1 VSMREHRSIF
11 AMPASRVI
19 AVAALIA
26 ALGLSSLSVF
36 AEAAS
41 RPLRRGLATASTEHW
56 VRATPNHVTV
66 VPFEDYNSAP
76 PPSYGDLLA
85 RDARA
90 FEADLPN
97 IAANEVENVVG

>member
-1 VSMREHRSIF
+1 
-11 AMPASRVI
+11 MPASRVI

-26 ALGLSSLSVF
+26 AGRRAFGVRGGRVQ
-36 AEAAS
+36 A
-41 RPLRRGLATASTEHW
+41 LRRGLATASTEHW